1 MPDERPEGNPYVALA
16 IILVATFMILLD
28 ISIVNVG
35 IPSIQRELHASFA
48 QVQFVI
54 AGYQLAY
61 GVILITGGRL
71 GDIAGRKRMFMIGV
85 AGFTLASL
93 LCGLSQSGTQIVA
106 ARVFQGLMAALMYP
120 QIFSIIRVT
129 FAPRQLPTALGILGG
144 VIGVA
149 TIAGPL
155 AGGLIIQANF
165 FGLDWRPI
173 FLINLPIGIFA
184 LVAAALYLP
193 ESKAPDAPKLDIP
206 GVLIVTVALFLLTF
220 PLVEGR
226 DAGWPWWTFAML
238 AAAVVVMV
246 VFVIYERRREAR
258 GLDPLVVSSLFR
270 NRAFVIGLLL
280 FISFF
285 SGLPSL
291 FLTLNLWLQ
300 LGLGFTALHS
310 GLTIVPFA
318 VGSGSAS
325 GLSIRLIPRFG
336 KRILLIG
343 AALASAGV
351 VVTIYTVHVVGTDL
365 HSWQMIPA
373 MFIGGVGLGF
383 VVAPSL
389 NFVLAGIGSRDVGS
403 ASGVLTTVQ
412 QIGGALG
419 VAAIGVIF
427 FGQLGAN
434 ADRVSSQQVAQIRQQ
449 LAAARLPPDVVDH
462 IIANYRV
469 CFQDR
474 ASSKDPTA
482 EPASCKAARQYRPNL
497 PVAPEVAQL
506 PPPQRSAAIAAR
518 YQKVGAIVRA
528 TIAASA
534 ARGVAIDFTDAVQV
548 ALLYNVGVFA
558 LSFLLLFLLPTP
570 GHLGGRPAVPATD

>member
-1 MPDERPEGNPYVALA
+1 MPDERPESNQFVVLA

-48 QVQFVI
+48 QVQFVV

-71 GDIAGRKRMFMIGV
+71 GDIVGRKRMFMIGV
-85 AGFTLASL
+85 AGFSVASL
-93 LCGLSQSGTQIVA
+93 LCGVSQSGTQIVA

-120 QIFSIIRVT
+120 QIFAIIRVT
-129 FAPRQLPTALGILGG
+129 FPARELPTALGILGG
-144 VIGVA
+144 VIGLA

-165 FGLDWRPI
+165 LGLDWRPI
-173 FLINLPIGIFA
+173 FLINLPIGVGA
-184 LVAAALYLP
+184 LVAAARYLP
-193 ESKAPDAPKLDIP
+193 ESRAPDAPKLDIP

-238 AAAVVVMV
+238 AGFAVVMAIFV
-246 VFVIYERRREAR
+246 VYERRREAR

-270 NRAFVIGLLL
+270 NRAFVVGLLL
-280 FISFF
+280 FIVFF
-285 SGLPSL
+285 SGLPSF

-300 LGLGFTALHS
+300 IGLGFTALHS
-310 GLTIVPFA
+310 GLTLIPFA

-325 GLSIRLIPRFG
+325 ALSIRLIPRYG
-336 KRILLIG
+336 KRILIIG
-343 AALASAGV
+343 AALAAIGALL
-351 VVTIYTVHVVGTDL
+351 TIYTVHVIGPDL
-365 HSWQMIPA
+365 QSGQLIPA
-373 MFIGGVGLGF
+373 MFVGGVGLGLL
-383 VVAPSL
+383 VAPSL
-389 NFVLAGIGSRDVGS
+389 NFVLAGIGGRDVGS

-427 FGQLGAN
+427 FGQLGTN
-434 ADRVSSQQVAQIRQQ
+434 ADRVSSDQVPQIRRQ
-449 LAAARLPPDVVDH
+449 LQAAQLPPDVTDH

-469 CFQDR
+469 CFHDR

-482 EPASCKAARQYRPNL
+482 EPPSCKTAREYRPNL
-497 PVAPEVAQL
+497 PVPPDVAQL
-506 PPPQRSAAIAAR
+506 PPAQRSAAIAAR
-518 YQKVGAIVRA
+518 YQKVGVIVRS
-528 TIAASA
+528 TIASA
-534 ARGVAIDFTDAVQV
+534 AAQGVAADFTDAVQV
-548 ALLYNVGVFA
+548 ALLYNVAVFA
-558 LSFLLLFLLPTP
+558 LSFLLLFLLPSP
-570 GHLGGRPAVPATD
+570 QHLGGPPAAVAVE

>member
-1 MPDERPEGNPYVALA
+1 MPDEPPGGNPYVALA

-48 QVQFVI
+48 QIQFVI

-71 GDIAGRKRMFMIGV
+71 GDIVGRKRMFMIGV
-85 AGFTLASL
+85 AGFTVASV
-93 LCGLSQSGTQIVA
+93 LCGVSQSGSQIVA

-129 FAPRQLPTALGILGG
+129 FPPHELPTALGILGG
-144 VIGVA
+144 VIGIA

-165 FGLDWRPI
+165 LGLDWRPI
-173 FLINLPIGIFA
+173 FLINLPIGIGA

-206 GVLIVTVALFLLTF
+206 GVLIVSVALFLLTF

-238 AAAVVVMV
+238 AASAMVMV
-246 VFVIYERRREAR
+246 FFVVYERRREAR
-258 GLDPLVVSSLFR
+258 GLDPLVVSSLFH

-280 FISFF
+280 FIVFF
-285 SGLPSL
+285 SGLPSF

-300 LGLGFTALHS
+300 IGLGFTALHS
-310 GLTIVPFA
+310 GLTIIPFA
-318 VGSGSAS
+318 VGSGTAS
-325 GLSIRLIPRFG
+325 GLSIRLIPRYG
-336 KRILLIG
+336 KRVLIAG
-343 AALASAGV
+343 AGLATVGV
-351 VVTIYTVHVVGTDL
+351 LVTIYSIHEVGTDL
-365 HSWQMIPA
+365 HSWELIPA
-373 MFIGGVGLGF
+373 MFIGGVGLGLLI
-383 VVAPSL
+383 APSL
-389 NFVLAGIGSRDVGS
+389 NFVLAGIGGKDVGS

-427 FGQLGAN
+427 FGQLAAN
-434 ADRVSSQQVAQIRQQ
+434 ADKVSSDQVPRIRQQ
-449 LAAARLPPDVVDH
+449 LAAAQLPPDVVDQV
-462 IIANYRV
+462 IANYRV
-469 CFQDR
+469 SFHDR
-474 ASSKDPTA
+474 ATSKDPTT
-482 EPASCKAARQYRPNL
+482 EPESCKRARQYRPNL
-497 PVAPEVAQL
+497 PIPPDIASQAPA
-506 PPPQRSAAIAAR
+506 QRSAAIAAL
-518 YQKVGAIVRA
+518 YQKAGAIVRT

-534 ARGVAIDFTDAVQV
+534 AQGVATDFTDAIQV
-548 ALLYNVGVFA
+548 ALLYNVAAFA
-558 LSFLLLFLLPTP
+558 LSFLLLFMLPSP
-570 GHLGGRPAVPATD
+570 QHLARAPAALAVE